1 MNEIEAAKKL
11 LERALKT
18 GDVELIQI
26 ANDLLSKYDEPKAE
40 EPKKRGRK
48 KKVVSSDSEY
58 VANASAVITKSASVR
73 WTGNKWKDTGELGE
87 LGKEAKST
95 PKIALQPRDRERFK
109 KVSMTCTVCNKSVKE
124 NPAYITSTE
133 FYKCEKCMS
142 RMIGR

>member
-11 LERALKT
+11 LEKALKT
-18 GDVELIQI
+18 GDSELIQI
-26 ANDLLSKYDEPKAE
+26 ANDLLSKYDEPKVE

-48 KKVVSSDSEY
+48 KKVVPVDS
-58 VANASAVITKSASVR
+58 NITDTNIILSKSGSVR

-95 PKIALQPRDRERFK
+95 PKIALQPRDREKFK
-109 KVSMTCTVCNKSVKE
+109 KVSITCTVCNKSVKE